1 MNNEALNDLQNQQ
14 RNIQQSLDLAK
25 KEKAITWNQ
34 KRQTILKSFQTI
46 FGIST
51 LLTILFVQGLIL
63 FSE

>member
-14 RNIQQSLDLAK
+14 RNIQQSFDLAK